1 MSIRETIKKFIR
13 GKVPDPQVITTQ
25 DELNALVKD
34 LSKSPYIAVDTEF
47 HRERTYYAK
56 LCLIQVGTDD
66 VIAAVDPFAD
76 LDLKP
81 LLNLLLDKKILKVFH
96 AAKQDLEIFHNM
108 TGQVLAPIF
117 DTQIAAMALGL
128 GEQIGYMPLVK
139 KILNI
144 DLSKAQ
150 QMTDW
155 TRRPLTDQQLAYA
168 LDDVIYLR
176 DLYKDMEKQLRKKN
190 RFTWLEEEERR
201 LVDPRNFAPT
211 SDDLW
216 QGIKC
221 RDKNP
226 RTVTALKALAIWRDE
241 MARQLNK
248 PRTFIL
254 RDEPLAAI
262 AQYRPNSVD
271 KLEQLRNVPGDII
284 RNYGP
289 SIVALMSKI
298 NQMPDKNLVRAEIKH
313 RNARG
318 IDSVSAAMASLY
330 LRLKAEEADIS
341 PRLLASADE
350 LDDFLRGD
358 RKVPIASG
366 WRYEL
371 AGKGL
376 EELIN
381 GRIALSVKRGK
392 LTEISVK

>member
-13 GKVPDPQVITTQ
+13 GKIPDPQFITTQ
-25 DELNALVKD
+25 QELVELVKA

-66 VIAAVDPFAD
+66 VIAAIDPLTD

-81 LLNLLLDKKILKVFH
+81 LLDLLLNKKILKVFH

-108 TGQVLAPIF
+108 TGEVLSPVF
-117 DTQIAAMALGL
+117 DAQLAAMALGL

-176 DLYKDMEKQLRKKN
+176 DLYKDMNKQLAKKG
-190 RFTWLEEEERR
+190 RMTWLEEEEKR
-201 LVDPRNFAPT
+201 LVDPRNFVPT

-216 QGIKC
+216 HSIKC

-262 AQYRPNSVD
+262 AQYRPD
-271 KLEQLRNVPGDII
+271 KVEKLDQLRNVPGDVI
-284 RNYGP
+284 RHYGP
-289 SIVALMSKI
+289 SIVALMAKI

-313 RNARG
+313 RNARS

-330 LRLKAEEADIS
+330 LRLKAEAADIS

-358 RKVPIASG
+358 RNVPLASG

-381 GRIALSVKRGK
+381 GRIALAVKRGK
-392 LTEISVK
+392 LTEIAVK